1 MALKITR
8 DEVAHVAFLARL
20 LIDPSEVDQYA
31 EQLSSVLEHAADIE
45 ALELNDVEPTFRP
58 IPLENVLREDVV
70 TVSLPRDTVLSQ
82 APETAHNMFLVPKIL
97 SEAP

>member
-20 LIDPSEVDQYA
+20 LIDPSEIDQYA

-82 APETAHNMFLVPKIL
+82 APETAQNMFLVPKIL